1 MDFLNQAFAQVS
13 DLFRSMTVGARIT
26 AGLLLVVVVVSLGYL
41 FNQRS
46 SGPDDYLMNGEPIQA
61 SYIPAME
68 AAFADAGLSEY
79 RVDGTRIRIPRGKS
93 SLYMAALAD
102 ADALPPNFHD
112 FIDNSLDKGGVFE
125 TREVRQQRIK
135 SARQQQ
141 LASIIQSMHD
151 IQAAMVLYDE
161 KEQPGIKRGK
171 IITASVNVKP
181 TGNRPLDADR
191 VPALRNIVASAIAG
205 LDPKMISVTDLN
217 SGRNFKPSSGDEAD
231 ETAELYPKHK
241 KYYEKIWKNKIENA
255 LSLVPDS
262 IVAVNVEL
270 IPDSNTKTT
279 TTEYDPKPVPLI
291 SKSKTVIETNES
303 GAGGG
308 RPGLAAQQPAVG
320 GPSTGAA
327 TVASANSRRSNRE
340 DAAEDQQNLVGRTVK
355 QIETPGLQPQVVKVA
370 IGIPNSYL
378 RKVWSK
384 LNPDKEI
391 TPQDLGIK
399 QQEEKDRIR
408 TMIAPLI
415 SFNNNRDIA
424 KIMQDDVAVT
434 FFEDIVEAAPIEE
447 PSTVS
452 SALGWF
458 SQNLSTVSLSL
469 LAVFGMVM
477 LRSMV
482 RATPAT
488 PDTPAGG
495 VATDE
500 SGYSSDEAGAILPF
514 APEPGA
520 TEAERA
526 EHEKKLKRRLSS
538 GPSVKD
544 ELADLVKE
552 DPDAAANILRTWISN
567 AG

>member
-495 VATDE
+495 VADDE